1 MYLAIRD
8 DRFSLQSN
16 QNESILVAYEDTKV
30 ELPPEKRLAE
40 FSHAQTD
47 RLAFID
53 FSLQFFGHVARTD
66 LIKRF
71 KTGLAASTRDFS
83 TYKELAPENL
93 ILRHQ
98 TKSYHRTEDFQPVF
112 KHDPEVILTSLSRGF
127 GNGISTGVQPSE
139 QCFDAVRLIHPKVD
153 IIASIMRA
161 IHNKQ
166 AIRCGYVSVSSG
178 ETERALV
185 PHSIVNNGHR
195 WHVRAYDRKRNSFLD
210 FVSTR
215 FTFVEL
221 IEGGLHVHEA
231 SPYDQQWQQIVNIV
245 LIPHP
250 KITQSKAIEMDYG
263 MSDGK
268 LSLQLRA
275 AVAAYVLRQW
285 QVDCTVQHTESHQG
299 CQLALAN
306 PEVLELID
314 NTSLTP
320 GVG

>member
-1 MYLAIRD
+1 MK
-8 DRFSLQSN
+8 N
-16 QNESILVAYEDTKV
+16 QNNFD
-30 ELPPEKRLAE
+30 ELQIDKKLAE
-40 FSHAQTD
+40 LTHAQKD

-53 FSLQFFGHVARTD
+53 FSLQFFGHIARTD
-66 LIKRF
+66 LIQRF

-83 TYKELAPENL
+83 TYKELAPQNL

-98 TKSYHRTEDFQPVF
+98 TKSYHRMDDFQPVF
-112 KHDPEVILTSLSRGF
+112 KHDPQVILASLSRGF

-139 QCFDAVRLIHPKVD
+139 QCFDAVRLIHPNVA

-166 AIRCGYVSVSSG
+166 AFKCGYVSVSSG

-195 WHVRAYDRKRNSFLD
+195 WHVRAYDRKNNGFRD

-215 FTFVEL
+215 FTFVDL
-221 IEGGLHVHEA
+221 IEGPLHVHEA
-231 SPYDQQWQQIVNIV
+231 SPYDQQWQQMVNIV
-245 LIPHP
+245 LVPHP
-250 KITQSKAIEMDYG
+250 KLTQSKAIEMDYG
-263 MSDGK
+263 MYDGV

-285 QVDCTVQHTESHQG
+285 QVDCSAQHTEDQQG

-306 PEVLELID
+306 PEVLELIE
-314 NTSLTP
+314 NISLAP
-320 GVG
+320 GIG

>member
-1 MYLAIRD
+1 MKYQD
-8 DRFSLQSN
+8 NF
-16 QNESILVAYEDTKV
+16 NESQV
-30 ELPPEKRLAE
+30 ENKLADLT
-40 FSHAQTD
+40 HAQRD

-53 FSLQFFGHVARTD
+53 FSLQFFGHIARTD
-66 LIKRF
+66 LIQRF

-83 TYKELAPENL
+83 TYKELASHNL

-98 TKSYHRTEDFQPVF
+98 TKSYHRTDAFQPVF

-139 QCFDAVRLIHPKVD
+139 QCFDAVRLIHPNVA

-166 AIRCGYVSVSSG
+166 AIKCGYVSVSSG

-195 WHVRAYDRKRNSFLD
+195 WHVRAYDRKRNSFRD
-210 FVSTR
+210 FVCTR
-215 FTFVEL
+215 FTFVDL
-221 IEGGLHVHEA
+221 IQGAVHVHEA
-231 SPYDQQWQQIVNIV
+231 SPYDQQWQQIVEIV

-250 KITQSKAIEMDYG
+250 KVQQSKAIEMDYN

-268 LSLQLRA
+268 LSMQLRA
-275 AVAAYVLRQW
+275 AVASYVLRQW
-285 QVDCTVQHTESHQG
+285 QVDCSAQHTDKNQG

-306 PEVLELID
+306 LEVLNLIE
-314 NTSLTP
+314 NVSLAP
-320 GVG
+320 GVI